1 MKTLKIA
8 GLILAYLILVIAS
21 NIGLKLSALS
31 QELRSFLQW
40 QVVGNMLGFLGVLTL
55 TLLLRLMPL
64 HLAYAFTY
72 GLSFIG
78 VQVVGARLFFHE
90 AITPLQWLG
99 IALIAVGIAIVSLGR

>member
-8 GLILAYLILVIAS
+8 GLILVYLILVVAS

-31 QELRSFLQW
+31 QELRSFLWW
-40 QVVGNMLGFLGVLTL
+40 QAVGNVLGFLGVLTL

-64 HLAYAFTY
+64 HLAYALAY
-72 GLSFIG
+72 GLSFMG

-90 AITPLQWLG
+90 AIAPVQWLG
-99 IALIAVGIAIVSLGR
+99 IVLITVGIAIVSLGR

>member
-1 MKTLKIA
+1 MKALKIA

-40 QVVGNMLGFLGVLTL
+40 QAVGNVLGFLGVLTL

-64 HLAYAFTY
+64 HLAYAFT
-72 GLSFIG
+72 
-78 VQVVGARLFFHE
+78 
-90 AITPLQWLG
+90 PLQWLG